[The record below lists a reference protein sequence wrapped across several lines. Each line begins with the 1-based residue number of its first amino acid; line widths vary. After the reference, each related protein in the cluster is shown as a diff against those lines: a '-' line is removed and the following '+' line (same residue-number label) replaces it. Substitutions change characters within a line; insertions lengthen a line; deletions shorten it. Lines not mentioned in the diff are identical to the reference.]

1 MSPSPSRVSAVPP
14 VVSGAS
20 ELNGLC
26 ERPPWPAGGA
36 AASMST
42 YHTTRA
48 DDLDRD
54 GGGVGLVGRGFGVVV
69 VDACR

>member
-1 MSPSPSRVSAVPP
+1 MSPSPSRPSAVPP

-20 ELNGLC
+20 ELNGLW

-42 YHTTRA
+42 YQTTGPTTSIVTVA
-48 DDLDRD
+48 VSVWLA
-54 GGGVGLVGRGFGVVV
+54 GVSGSLSLTV
-69 VDACR
+69 